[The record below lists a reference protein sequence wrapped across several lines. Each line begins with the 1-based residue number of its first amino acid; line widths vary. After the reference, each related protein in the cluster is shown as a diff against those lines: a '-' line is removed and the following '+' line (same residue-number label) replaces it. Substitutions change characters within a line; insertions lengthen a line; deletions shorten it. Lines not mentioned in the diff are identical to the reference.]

1 MASISPKDVVLSVV
15 KNNDPSDINVIQP
28 GGPDPNAPLTKT
40 LLSGAAQLRSP
51 EIEARA
57 TVTVRGTA
65 GDDVGLWRLGF
76 IQLKYITSDWVHY
89 RGEKDE
95 EGSVFLAMDRPPSRQ
110 PGYCR
115 DTVASDTI
123 GGVFQRLP
131 FVGPIIFYH
140 GEQGLDA
147 SMFADL
153 STAVLPLGAVV
164 PASGHFD
171 VRLRFTDQPQRF
183 YDLMKVNSKTSRFNW
198 MYSLMN
204 SAAYATVLAV
214 QKGPGQPIEALKY
227 FQWNVR
233 WRAHFERKAGA
244 TVLKVPKQPG
254 DVTGMNIS
262 HHIDGGPIDVS
273 IRAALLDTSLP
284 NCNVVIKKAYLR
296 PVLLES
302 KHWEDW
308 KVTH

>member
-1 MASISPKDVVLSVV
+1 MATISPNDIVLSVV
-15 KNNDPSDINVIQP
+15 KNSDPSDINVIQP
-28 GGPDPNAPLTKT
+28 GGPDPAAPLTKT

-57 TVTVRGTA
+57 TVTVRGTS
-65 GDDVGLWRLGF
+65 GDDVGLWRIGF
-76 IQLKYITSDWVHY
+76 IQLKYITTDWAHY
-89 RGEKDE
+89 RGEKEE

-115 DTVASDTI
+115 DTLASNTI

-131 FVGPIIFYH
+131 FVGPITFYY
-140 GEQGLDA
+140 GEQGLNG

-164 PASGHFD
+164 PPSGHFD

-183 YDLMKVNSKTSRFNW
+183 YDLMKVNSKTNRFNW

-227 FQWNVR
+227 FQWNMR
-233 WRAHFERKAGA
+233 WRAHFERKAGN
-244 TVLKVPKQPG
+244 TVLKVPQQSG
-254 DVTGMNIS
+254 DVATMSIS
-262 HHIDGGPIDVS
+262 HQKDGGPIDVT

-284 NCNVVIKKAYLR
+284 HCNAVIREAYKK
-296 PVLLES
+296 PVLFES
-302 KHWEDW
+302 KQWEDW